1 MKPKNP
7 WTDAHLRLKEL
18 YEARVPRGMS
28 QKQFGQAY
36 GIGSQSM
43 VAQYLN
49 GTRPLNFE
57 AAAKFATG
65 LRCTIH
71 DISPEMAAALE
82 TEILP
87 LVGKV
92 SAASKMAWRRLAAKA
107 AMLLLALGIAVP
119 PPLAEAAATA
129 GQFFDLPPRLCIM
142 LNRQLRAFIRAAVRF
157 VTTPSRF
164 QECCACT

>member
-1 MKPKNP
+1 MKTQNP
-7 WTDAHLRLKEL
+7 WADAHTRLREL
-18 YEARVPRGMS
+18 YEARVPAGMT
-28 QKQFGQAY
+28 QKEFGQQF

-82 TEILP
+82 SDILP
-87 LVGKV
+87 VLGKV
-92 SAASKMAWRRLAAKA
+92 SAASKMAWRRIAAKA
-107 AMLLLALGIAVP
+107 AMLLIGLGVLSA
-119 PPLAEAAATA
+119 PPLPSDAATERA
-129 GQFFDLPPRLCIM
+129 FSLQPRLCIM
-142 LNRQLRAFIRAAVRF
+142 LNRLRALIRLSVRF
-157 VTTPSRF
+157 RTPFARF
-164 QECCACT
+164 QTSC